1 MFPSAV
7 LLWLCLASLLSV
19 VLCYKAQR
27 SDFSLKASNDLTKV
41 FSGVGIEIPPG
52 YFDIALLLQ

>member
-19 VLCYKAQR
+19 ALYYKAQR

-41 FSGVGIEIPPG
+41 FSGVGIDIPPG
-52 YFDIALLLQ
+52 